1 MKKKSAIV
9 AMMGI
14 LMITSG
20 GIMSFVTSF
29 ARDVTDSKE
38 NIETIQTEYKN
49 FKDLVE
55 TLNGKRE
62 KVYSDVINELYIEY
76 AQEEYNTWK
85 SALEDYEST
94 VSSIAGYQSM
104 LQDRCVSILYN
115 DSNVQ
120 SQCDSMVLSY
130 ETAINYYVKDIQKF
144 NSFIDLYNA
153 SVGEELKLNGY
164 DLKNYNYIDFN
175 DDGKYLGK

>member
-1 MKKKSAIV
+1 MKRKSAIV
-9 AMMGI
+9 AMFGI

-29 ARDVTDSKE
+29 AKDVTDSKE
-38 NIETIQTEYKN
+38 NIEIIQTEYKN
-49 FKDLVE
+49 FKELVE
-55 TLNGKRE
+55 VLNGKRE
-62 KVYSDVINELYIEY
+62 KIYSDVINELYIEH
-76 AQEEYNTWK
+76 A
-85 SALEDYEST
+85 SEDYQNWTSSLKDYEDTITQIAEYRST
-94 VSSIAGYQSM
+94 LAQ
-104 LQDRCVSILYN
+104 RCIGVLYN

-144 NSFIDLYNA
+144 NDFIGLYNA
-153 SVGEELKLNGY
+153 SVMDDAKLEAY
-164 DLKNYNYIDFN
+164 DLKDYNYIDFN

>member
-9 AMMGI
+9 AMLGV

-29 ARDVTDSKE
+29 AKDVTDSKE
-38 NIETIQTEYKN
+38 NIEIIESEYVK
-49 FKDLVE
+49 FKELVE
-55 TLNGKRE
+55 VLNTKRE
-62 KVYSDVINELYIEY
+62 KVYANVINELYVEHAASDYNQWISILKEY
-76 AQEEYNTWK
+76 
-85 SALEDYEST
+85 EDTITEISQ
-94 VSSIAGYQSM
+94 YQSV
-104 LQDRCVSILYN
+104 LVKRCIGILYN
-115 DSNVQ
+115 DSNIQ

-144 NSFIDLYNA
+144 NDFIALYNA
-153 SVGEELKLNGY
+153 SVIEDASLDIY
-164 DLKNYNYIDFN
+164 DLKDYNYIDFN